1 MALKA
6 LTPNRRRDFCAK
18 CKCSWANFHLQFKL
32 RGSKLC
38 IAGLIKTLQSTE
50 LELFCKPMMTD
61 DSRLHWHLCDRVQAM
76 QCSPPKN
83 SNPIPI
89 CNSFIFEAAPENRQH
104 LLAHTCD
111 ACDIFEFRF
120 AHYNKLPEHV
130 IDLFLLLLILL
141 FCMMQRVIRK
151 SEKRN
156 KAGEGEEVKLNW
168 LHYTDFIH
176 KAIHCMRHIS
186 LYVCVYWCR
195 LCRCN
200 SRHMLSP
207 DLIHIQSDLESDSD
221 SHSYSDSDSDC
232 ESDSAWCRI
241 ASHRVAFPFWWQT
254 NLRAAQRLKYR
265 LKIDWQMCLHFHC
278 CYYLFTLGSRVVT
291 VRRGEGEV
299 VSAGALFVCQSRAT
313 IAQQLV

>member
-1 MALKA
+1 M
-6 LTPNRRRDFCAK
+6 TVDCTDICA
-18 CKCSWANFHLQFKL
+18 
-32 RGSKLC
+32 
-38 IAGLIKTLQSTE
+38 I
-50 LELFCKPMMTD
+50 
-61 DSRLHWHLCDRVQAM
+61 RVQAM

-89 CNSFIFEAAPENRQH
+89 CNSLFIFEAAPENRQH

-156 KAGEGEEVKLNW
+156 KAGEGEEEKLNW

-186 LYVCVYWCR
+186 LCVCVYWCQ

-241 ASHRVAFPFWWQT
+241 ASHRIASRFHFDGKQIYVQLKGSNTDWKLTDKCVCIFIVAIICLPWVAEWEWW
-254 NLRAAQRLKYR
+254 
-265 LKIDWQMCLHFHC
+265 
-278 CYYLFTLGSRVVT
+278 GEE
-291 VRRGEGEV
+291 RRGGSS
-299 VSAGALFVCQSRAT
+299 VSRCFVCLPEPNDNGSAVGLT
-313 IAQQLV
+313 TV